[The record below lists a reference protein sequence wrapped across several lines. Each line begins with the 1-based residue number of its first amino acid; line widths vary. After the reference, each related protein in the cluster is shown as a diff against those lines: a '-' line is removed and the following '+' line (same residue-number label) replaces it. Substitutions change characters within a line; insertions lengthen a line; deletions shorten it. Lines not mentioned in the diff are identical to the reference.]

1 MNNKL
6 DETTE
11 EIAAFQPFKDM
22 VVIEIGHSVAAPFA
36 GQILSEMGARVI
48 KIEKADGDDARKW
61 GPPFWEGASAYFQA
75 LNRNKE
81 SVVCDF
87 RSKDDLRML
96 KDFIVKHADVV
107 IQNLRP
113 GSVEKLGID
122 GEGLLE
128 AKSSLIYCNMG
139 AFGKVGPL
147 KGHPGYDPL
156 MQAFGGIMSTTG
168 EAGRPAVRVGPS
180 IVDMG
185 TGMWAVIAIIS
196 ALYARQDTGLGKV
209 VDVSLFETATTW
221 VSLLAAQYLA
231 SGDIPEKQG
240 SGAPGIAPYK
250 GYLTS
255 DGEIIVAAGSE
266 ALFKKLCAVVGRE
279 EWINDSRFIDNP
291 SRVKH
296 QEELYRMLDEIFVTN
311 TIEYWQLRLEQS
323 GIPCSPVNNIKQM
336 LEHTQ
341 TQALNIVQK
350 VPNTK
355 MEFVG
360 LPMSFNGVRPQ
371 PFSRPPALGEHTSLL
386 SNEK

>member
-336 LEHTQ
+336 LEHSQ

>member
-87 RSKDDLRML
+87 RSEDDLRML

-128 AKSSLIYCNMG
+128 AKPSLIYCNMG

>member
-11 EIAAFQPFKDM
+11 EIAAFQPFKGI

-61 GPPFWEGASAYFQA
+61 GPPFWEGSSAYFQA

-87 RSKDDLRML
+87 RSGDDLRML
-96 KDFIVKHADVV
+96 KDFIVKYADVV

-122 GEGLLE
+122 GEGLLN
-128 AKSSLIYCNMG
+128 AKPSLIYCNMG

-196 ALYARQDTGLGKV
+196 ALYARQETGLGKV

-231 SGDIPEKQG
+231 SGDVPEKQG

-279 EWINDSRFIDNP
+279 EWISDSRFIDNP

-336 LEHTQ
+336 LEHSQ

>member
-1 MNNKL
+1 M
-6 DETTE
+6 
-11 EIAAFQPFKDM
+11 
-22 VVIEIGHSVAAPFA
+22 
-36 GQILSEMGARVI
+36 
-48 KIEKADGDDARKW
+48 
-61 GPPFWEGASAYFQA
+61 
-75 LNRNKE
+75 
-81 SVVCDF
+81 VCDF
-87 RSKDDLRML
+87 RSEDDLRML

-128 AKSSLIYCNMG
+128 AKPSLIYCNMG

-336 LEHTQ
+336 LEHSQ

-371 PFSRPPALGEHTSLL
+371 PFSCPPALGEHTSLL

>member
-87 RSKDDLRML
+87 RSEDDLRML

-128 AKSSLIYCNMG
+128 AKPSLIYCNMG

-336 LEHTQ
+336 LEHSQ

>member
-336 LEHTQ
+336 LEHSQ

-371 PFSRPPALGEHTSLL
+371 PFSCPPALGEHTSLL